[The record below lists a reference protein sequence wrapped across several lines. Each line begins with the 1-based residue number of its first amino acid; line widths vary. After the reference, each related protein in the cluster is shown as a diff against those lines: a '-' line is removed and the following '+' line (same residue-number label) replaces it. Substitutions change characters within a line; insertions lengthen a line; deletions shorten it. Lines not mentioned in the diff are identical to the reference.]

1 LAITDGPQ
9 HLSHFADRPTAGE
22 YRLATRL
29 EGLRLS
35 LDTSGGR
42 FQAIGLGFSR
52 CDAPDGEDDGGPVAP
67 AADKVEGNDDVGLR
81 MAL

>member
-1 LAITDGPQ
+1 M
-9 HLSHFADRPTAGE
+9 
-22 YRLATRL
+22 
-29 EGLRLS
+29 S